1 MDLNIQNKQIGDV
14 SVVALKGRI
23 VLGEGSSALRER
35 VKNLVTDGKKKIV
48 LNMANVTYIDS
59 AGLGALVA
67 AYISAKK
74 QGSALH
80 LSDLGNKFHEVL
92 QITRLLTVFSVY
104 ATEAEAISSFGVSSQ
119 GVGAWNQTEIPSISR
134 WPGTERLV
142 IEATNTRYVVH
153 GMRQRWIQSHAHQSA
168 LQQDRKWWAAQRQ
181 EFERNQ
187 QLERMPA
194 LQRHWRGT

>member
-1 MDLNIQNKQIGDV
+1 MDLSIQNKQIGDV

-67 AYISAKK
+67 AYIGAKK

-92 QITRLLTVFSVY
+92 QLTRLLTVFDVY
-104 ATEAEAISSFGVSSQ
+104 ATEAEAINGFGGTSQ
-119 GVGAWNQTEIPSISR
+119 AAGA
-134 WPGTERLV
+134 
-142 IEATNTRYVVH
+142 
-153 GMRQRWIQSHAHQSA
+153 
-168 LQQDRKWWAAQRQ
+168 
-181 EFERNQ
+181 
-187 QLERMPA
+187 
-194 LQRHWRGT
+194 